1 MKHLKIGV
9 RLGFAFATILALFLF
24 TAIVVSWRLHD
35 VREATDQMARHA
47 FNKERLVRDFAG
59 QIQLNGGR
67 IVAGARNPDPEQQK
81 YFQNQIAATIET
93 NNVLMKQIQEVM
105 TSEAEKAL
113 LSEITDKRK
122 IVIASN
128 GAVFKEKNAG
138 NEDAARKLLEQQLEP
153 QLQSYLDS
161 IKKLAAYEADRID
174 ELAARVDSLNQSSER
189 WTWTMTGLSIL
200 FGISFA
206 YFMTGS
212 VTGPINNAVEV
223 ARRVAAGDL
232 TVRIDVSSRDETG
245 QLMQSLKEMSSNLQR
260 IVSEVRTGTHS
271 LTTASVE
278 IAAGNQDLSSRTEQ
292 QASALEETA
301 SSLEEL
307 TSTVRQNAE
316 NAHQANQLA
325 GQASEVA
332 NRGGAVVSEVVGT
345 MASIN
350 ASSKK
355 IADIIGVIDGIA
367 FQTNILALNAAVE
380 AARAGEQGRGFAV
393 VASEVRSLAQRS
405 AAAAKEIRGLIST
418 SVEKVEAGTHLVD
431 QAGATMQEIV
441 DAIKSVSTLMSE
453 IATASEEQ
461 SSGIDQINKAVS
473 QMEQVTQQNAS
484 LVEEAAAASESMKE
498 QAASLVRTV
507 DIFKLD
513 GVGASARVRHDAA
526 LPQAQRIKAAVPVSA
541 LPGRKPVARPVAQG
555 DDWTEF

>member
-9 RLGFAFATILALFLF
+9 RLAFAFATILALFLS
-24 TAIVVSWRLHD
+24 TAIVVSWRLQD
-35 VREATDQMARHA
+35 AREATDQMARQA

-93 NNVLMKQIQEVM
+93 NNVLMKQIQEAM
-105 TSEAEKAL
+105 KSDAEKAL
-113 LSEITDKRK
+113 LAEITDKRK

-138 NEDAARKLLEQQLEP
+138 NEEAARNLLEQQLEP

-161 IKKLAAYEADRID
+161 IKKLAAHQAAHID
-174 ELAARVDSLNQSSER
+174 ELAARVESLNQSSER

-200 FGISFA
+200 FGLSFA
-206 YFMTGS
+206 YFITGS
-212 VTGPINNAVEV
+212 VTRPISHAVKV
-223 ARRVAAGDL
+223 ARQVAAGDL

-271 LTTASVE
+271 LTTTSTE

-307 TSTVRQNAE
+307 TSTVRQNAA

-325 GQASEVA
+325 EQASEVA
-332 NRGGAVVSEVVGT
+332 NRGGNVVSEVVGT

-355 IADIIGVIDGIA
+355 IADIIGVIDSIA

-405 AAAAKEIRGLIST
+405 AAASKEIRDLIST
-418 SVEKVEAGTHLVD
+418 SVEKVEAGTRLVD

-441 DAIKSVSTLMSE
+441 DAIKSVTTLMSE
-453 IATASEEQ
+453 IAVASEEQ
-461 SSGIDQINKAVS
+461 SSGIEQINKAVS

-484 LVEEAAAASESMKE
+484 LVEEAAAASESMKK
-498 QAASLVRTV
+498 QASSLTRTV
-507 DIFKLD
+507 GVFKLD
-513 GVGASARVRHDAA
+513 SVNASSS
-526 LPQAQRIKAAVPVSA
+526 LPMNP
-541 LPGRKPVARPVAQG
+541 
-555 DDWTEF
+555 